1 MGGEFGE
8 MSEEVRGLRSTNR
21 LLQNSHGYVKFSIGN
36 GVAKEPTHDLWTWI
50 MVWGLRE
57 GVRVLGG
64 GVKEGKIGTT
74 VIAWSIKYN
83 LKICVKIK

>member
-36 GVAKEPTHDLWTWI
+36 GVAKEPTHDLWT
-50 MVWGLRE
+50 
-57 GVRVLGG
+57 
-64 GVKEGKIGTT
+64 
-74 VIAWSIKYN
+74 
-83 LKICVKIK
+83 